1 MLKANNLQRRSGNV
15 IFNNIYFTPVVT
27 LSQRKQA
34 YELRVERRSKENK
47 VSLLKKSL
55 VRSVVFNTT
64 TLVK

>member
-55 VRSVVFNTT
+55 ARSVVFNTT